1 MQSLKSRKVVSLRL
15 DPGIYDQLQMI
26 AKGEERSVN
35 QQIVYYI
42 SKMLEKEQQSD
53 HPTQDNHSSFGS

>member
-15 DPGIYDQLQMI
+15 DPGIYGQLQMI

-42 SKMLEKEQQSD
+42 SKMLEEEQQTD
-53 HPTQDNHSSFGS
+53 GKPD